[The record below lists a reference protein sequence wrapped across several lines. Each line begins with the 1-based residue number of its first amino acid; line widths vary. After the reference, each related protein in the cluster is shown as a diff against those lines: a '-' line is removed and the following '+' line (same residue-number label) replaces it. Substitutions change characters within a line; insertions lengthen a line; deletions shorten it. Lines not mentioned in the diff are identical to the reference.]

1 LQLTFELVSLKSDA
15 FRNSGFEVGSTT
27 QACTKGI
34 WMWNKPIYV
43 NEQVDAVLLD
53 TEGLGSTERSTNTD
67 TKIFSL
73 CILLSSLFI
82 FNSIGPINEQ
92 AIEDLVVIEDYLYA
106 VNQTYE
112 IKLRKEG
119 YHNLTREDILAKGKK
134 SILDSD
140 SEFGYKVSS
149 F

>member
-1 LQLTFELVSLKSDA
+1 
-15 FRNSGFEVGSTT
+15 
-27 QACTKGI
+27 
-34 WMWNKPIYV
+34 MWNKPIYV

-92 AIEDLVVIEDYLYA
+92 AIEDLSLVC
-106 VNQTYE
+106 
-112 IKLRKEG
+112 
-119 YHNLTREDILAKGKK
+119 NLTEQIHINK
-134 SILDSD
+134 SKFETGV
-140 SEFGYKVSS
+140 EFRS
-149 F
+149 FFPSFVWVL